1 MMEQLQGLTL
11 EERKQEAS
19 RVASAL
25 YRQDPDWVTFFREIL
40 GISGVV
46 RRLFPERE
54 WMGEFEKTTE
64 YTEIQLMLAR
74 LRQRSSTRGDS
85 QEPIRVITVRL
96 PRSLHETL
104 QAEAYAHETSMNKLC
119 ITKLLR
125 MVDGELAETQF
136 NAADV
141 THERPNP

>member
-1 MMEQLQGLTL
+1 MMDQLQGATL
-11 EERKQEAS
+11 EERRLEAY

-40 GISGVV
+40 GIGGAV

-64 YTEIQLMLAR
+64 CSEIQLMLAR
-74 LRQRSSTRGDS
+74 LRQRSSTRGDG

-104 QAEAYAHETSMNKLC
+104 QAEACTHQMSMNKLC
-119 ITKLLR
+119 ITKLLQI
-125 MVDGELAETQF
+125 VDGELTEIQF
-136 NAADV
+136 NAPGDADEQ
-141 THERPNP
+141 TNP

>member
-1 MMEQLQGLTL
+1 MMEQLQGTTL
-11 EERKQEAS
+11 EERKLEAS

-40 GISGVV
+40 GIGGMV
-46 RRLFPERE
+46 RRLFPDRE
-54 WMGEFEKTTE
+54 LMGEFEKTTE
-64 YTEIQLMLAR
+64 YAEIQLMLAR

-85 QEPIRVITVRL
+85 QEPMRVITVRL

-104 QAEAYAHETSMNKLC
+104 QAEAYAHQTSMNKLC

-125 MVDGELAETQF
+125 VVDGELTEMQF
-136 NAADV
+136 NAPGGEQEP
-141 THERPNP
+141 TNP

>member
-1 MMEQLQGLTL
+1 MTEQLQSMTL
-11 EERKQEAS
+11 EERKLEAS

-25 YRQDPDWVTFFREIL
+25 YCQDPDWVTFFREIL
-40 GISGVV
+40 GIGGVV

-54 WMGEFEKTTE
+54 WMGKFEKTTE
-64 YTEIQLMLAR
+64 YSEIQLMLAR

-85 QEPIRVITVRL
+85 QEPMRVITVRL

-104 QAEAYAHETSMNKLC
+104 HAEACAHQTSMNKLC

-125 MVDGELAETQF
+125 VVDGELTEIQF
-136 NAADV
+136 SGPGGAQ
-141 THERPNP
+141 ERTNP